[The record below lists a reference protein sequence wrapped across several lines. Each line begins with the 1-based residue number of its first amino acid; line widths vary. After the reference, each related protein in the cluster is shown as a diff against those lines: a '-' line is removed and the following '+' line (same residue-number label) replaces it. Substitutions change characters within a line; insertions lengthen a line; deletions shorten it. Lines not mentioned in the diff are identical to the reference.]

1 MEMPSLKE
9 MLEAGVHFGHETR
22 RWNPKMSRY
31 IFTAKEKIHIIDL
44 EKTEIALKAAVTFVE
59 EIGQRGG
66 KILFVATKRQA
77 ADIVKGEA
85 KRVGAF
91 HMTHRWLGGLF
102 TNYESVSKTIA
113 KLPELEEKAKDETYT
128 KREQL
133 MFTREAE
140 KLEKFV
146 GGVREMTELPA
157 AIFIVDSKKEDNA
170 VREAR
175 KVGVPIVAVVDSNSD
190 PTLINYPI
198 PGNDDA
204 IRSIS
209 ILVKTVA
216 DAYEEGKNFAAKKEV
231 KNSETAISSEEKE
244 KIETQEE
251 KVKKEDKK
259 KEKSVTPKAKKEEK
273 AEVKKEKKTAKEKKE
288 TK

>member
-1 MEMPSLKE
+1 MPSLKE